1 MVLSRVPWWRL
12 SLLRVPRTPK
22 VMRPFSTSASVGFS
36 LMSLFSMKSVT
47 DVLGTSESAS
57 VLREASP
64 AAPTKQ
70 PYTLVFVHSSAW
82 GVSRQ
87 AWQSWIMYF
96 REAGYDCLDVQ
107 VELPAKPADGASR
120 DDALAEQISSQ
131 VRQSALQR
139 EPVLF
144 VRDGADETVPSYLG
158 HGGLFSNTRGPMSG
172 LVLLHPRSPEIL
184 QKADW
189 PSGTPVLV
197 IPAKDAEAWEGAVP
211 SRHVK
216 VLGDRWSEKEGL
228 LKEVE
233 SWMRYV
239 GL

>member
-1 MVLSRVPWWRL
+1 MGLSRVPCGRL

-22 VMRPFSTSASVGFS
+22 VMRPLSTSASVGFS

-64 AAPTKQ
+64 AAPSKQ

-107 VELPAKPADGASR
+107 G
-120 DDALAEQISSQ
+120 
-131 VRQSALQR
+131 
-139 EPVLF
+139 
-144 VRDGADETVPSYLG
+144 
-158 HGGLFSNTRGPMSG
+158 
-172 LVLLHPRSPEIL
+172 
-184 QKADW
+184 
-189 PSGTPVLV
+189 
-197 IPAKDAEAWEGAVP
+197 
-211 SRHVK
+211 
-216 VLGDRWSEKEGL
+216 
-228 LKEVE
+228 
-233 SWMRYV
+233 
-239 GL
+239 

>member
-1 MVLSRVPWWRL
+1 M
-12 SLLRVPRTPK
+12 K
-22 VMRPFSTSASVGFS
+22 Y
-36 LMSLFSMKSVT
+36 SMLT
-47 DVLGTSESAS
+47 H
-57 VLREASP
+57 R
-64 AAPTKQ
+64 
-70 PYTLVFVHSSAW
+70 
-82 GVSRQ
+82 
-87 AWQSWIMYF
+87 WQSWIMYF

-172 LVLLHPRSPEIL
+172 LVLLHPRSPEML
-184 QKADW
+184 KKADW

-197 IPAKDAEAWEGAVP
+197 IPVKDAEAWEGAVP

>member
-22 VMRPFSTSASVGFS
+22 VMRPLSTSASVGFS

-144 VRDGADETVPSYLG
+144 VRDGANETVPSYLG

-172 LVLLHPRSPEIL
+172 LVLLLSLIHI
-184 QKADW
+184 
-189 PSGTPVLV
+189 
-197 IPAKDAEAWEGAVP
+197 
-211 SRHVK
+211 
-216 VLGDRWSEKEGL
+216 
-228 LKEVE
+228 
-233 SWMRYV
+233 
-239 GL
+239 

>member
-1 MVLSRVPWWRL
+1 MC
-12 SLLRVPRTPK
+12 
-22 VMRPFSTSASVGFS
+22 
-36 LMSLFSMKSVT
+36 
-47 DVLGTSESAS
+47 
-57 VLREASP
+57 
-64 AAPTKQ
+64 
-70 PYTLVFVHSSAW
+70 
-82 GVSRQ
+82 
-87 AWQSWIMYF
+87 I
-96 REAGYDCLDVQ
+96 
-107 VELPAKPADGASR
+107 R
-120 DDALAEQISSQ
+120 D
-131 VRQSALQR
+131 R
-139 EPVLF
+139 
-144 VRDGADETVPSYLG
+144 YLG

-172 LVLLHPRSPEIL
+172 LVLLHPRSPEML
-184 QKADW
+184 KKADW